1 MIISLY
7 SINQLT
13 FLMQE
18 LHVFVKVGTKFLNF
32 IRISAMLMRVKEFMT
47 DVSSSDVPFRVVIDV
62 TSSK

>member
-1 MIISLY
+1 
-7 SINQLT
+7 
-13 FLMQE
+13 MQE